1 MELGSGLFMYTS
13 VNQDTIV
20 NVSRISCQN
29 ESEKIKF
36 LPINNGP
43 FSSRPKPLLQS
54 EAKCKAIDLK
64 ITLICAR
71 KVLYLASF

>member
-20 NVSRISCQN
+20 NVSRISCRN

-36 LPINNGP
+36 LPVNNGP
-43 FSSRPKPLLQS
+43 FSSHPKPV
-54 EAKCKAIDLK
+54 LK
-64 ITLICAR
+64 R
-71 KVLYLASF
+71 GVRSH